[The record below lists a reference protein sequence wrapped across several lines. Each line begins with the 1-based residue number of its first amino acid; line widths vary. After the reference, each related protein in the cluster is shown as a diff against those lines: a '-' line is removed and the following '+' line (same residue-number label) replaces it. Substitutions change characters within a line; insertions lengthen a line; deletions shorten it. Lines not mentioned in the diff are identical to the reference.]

1 MLTYAGRWPLRRRD
15 LGTDTACVIV
25 APEDPAQRAWLWV
38 GKGASEGVETAAWQ
52 ECVRL
57 AGGREAAVDRY
68 ALTYAGVFGRVL
80 TCADVS
86 ACLGMLIG

>member
-1 MLTYAGRWPLRRRD
+1 MLTYAGSWPLRRRD

-38 GKGASEGVETAAWQ
+38 GKAASEGVEAAAWQ

-68 ALTYAGVFGRVL
+68 ALTYAHV
-80 TCADVS
+80 
-86 ACLGMLIG
+86 CLRMLIG